1 MGRVTEI
8 IKTRNANKE
17 SFSRQKKTKIYVI
30 LQAVGT
36 IDLTVTILT
45 DYLKKT

>member
-17 SFSRQKKTKIYVI
+17 SFSRQK
-30 LQAVGT
+30 
-36 IDLTVTILT
+36 
-45 DYLKKT
+45 